1 MLIPK
6 PMKRTHLSLI
16 LLCSF
21 FSFGQIKYDEVY
33 DSQQI
38 IDAGIVQHDAEN
50 FSEAIA
56 LYEKVAVT
64 DPKYLL
70 ATYEKLLSMGRND
83 DKESQQK
90 LYDEIYATDLMDK
103 MPEFYILYGIFLSNQ
118 DAFEK
123 SEQVFNR
130 AKKHLPLSS
139 FLNYNMAVLYIR
151 MKETQ
156 KAVDHLKTCIT
167 YNPNHSASHYLLGLL
182 ALENG
187 KISQGCLALMGYL
200 INNPTGSFASEAVL
214 KLNDNMGKTHLEVSD
229 IVFSEKGDDFSE
241 LDIILR
247 NQLALNTKYKLKS
260 KIDEPVTRQMQAIL
274 EYASSHVVK
283 DGFFEEIYIPLF
295 ATIYKRD
302 YTTGFLA
309 YMLVSMEEQIG
320 KQLKSEKKNI
330 MSFIED
336 FIKKDYWVFYAERNL
351 EHFGTKQKVVIWLDE
366 GKPFM
371 IGKNNGE
378 IKQGKFKIVNE
389 YFQRISELNYVDDAL
404 DGLQTYY
411 YLNGNKS
418 EETHYKAGVR
428 NGASTDYY
436 ENGMVKAIG
445 SYKDGELDGLLRTF
459 SPFGAKICE
468 LTFAMGKRQ
477 GVMQCF
483 YANGTMSSENF
494 YEAGELHGTSTVK
507 NQLGDITGVFVYK
520 NGLLDGDYIEYFDGK
535 VLKSKSTYKDGVIG
549 DVRTTY
555 YENGQVKSVENFVNG
570 KYSKNTTYF
579 ANGSLST
586 IYSYDSDEKLQN
598 VAYYNTQ
605 NKIYFEEEYDKGLL
619 KKAYQYNQDSPNKV
633 AVDFK
638 KNPFILKNL
647 FGITVAKGKMEN
659 GKNVG
664 LWEYYSQNGVLKS
677 IENFKNGLKEG
688 IQKDYD
694 MSGELSATYH
704 AENGEIHGALT
715 NHKNNSIMGIQY
727 FKEGLKNGPYQ
738 FFYKTGKLSYEGF
751 YSENEQN
758 GFQIGYRQDG
768 TLLSKR
774 IIEDDYVMFYTSYL
788 LDGKTEDYSVD
799 HKDLDG
805 LKTIVSNN
813 GLIISKNEYAKGFKN
828 GKSLVKDK
836 MESPLVECTIVNN
849 QLNGTYKKYNPNGTL
864 NFVAN
869 YYNNMI
875 HGEALYYDL
884 MGSLR
889 FETAYTFDE
898 NQTIGIRYYQNK
910 SKLYTYEEV
919 NNYKDGPYVYYN
931 IKGEAIAQ
939 INYVMDLPVSYQ
951 VLNDKN
957 QLGEPIQK
965 QGDFKIVS
973 KYNNGTTAFEMEYK
987 NNLWDGVIKVFDL
1000 DGTLHYS
1007 CAMKKNQLDG
1017 DRIEYYESGKPYK
1030 HERLKDNDFQ
1040 GLQSY
1045 FATDG
1050 TKLVEAN
1057 YVEDELHGDF
1067 VIYKNGKAFQ
1077 TKKYNSD
1084 EIYEIIQH

>member
-1 MLIPK
+1 MK
-6 PMKRTHLSLI
+6 PTHFI
-16 LLCSF
+16 LVFLCSF
-21 FSFGQIKYDEVY
+21 ISFGQIKYDEVY

-38 IDAGIVQHDAEN
+38 IEAGIVQHDAEN

-56 LYEKVAVT
+56 LYEKVAIT
-64 DPKYLL
+64 DPQYLL
-70 ATYEKLLSMGRND
+70 ATYEKLYSLGLKED
-83 DKESQQK
+83 IESQKK
-90 LYDEIYATDLMDK
+90 LYEEIYATDLMDK
-103 MPEFYILYGIFLSNQ
+103 MPEFYILYGVFLSNQ

-130 AKKHLPLSS
+130 AKKYLPLSS
-139 FLNYNMAVLYIR
+139 FLNYNMAILYIR

-156 KAVDHLKTCIT
+156 KAVDHLKICIT
-167 YNPNHSASHYLLGLL
+167 YNPNHASSHYLLGLL

-187 KISQGCLALMGYL
+187 RISQGCMALMGYL
-200 INNPTGSFASEAVL
+200 INNPGGNFASEAVL
-214 KLNDNMGKTHLEVSD
+214 KLNENMGKTNLEVSN

-247 NQLALNTKYKLKS
+247 NQLALNSKYKLKS
-260 KIDEPVTRQMQAIL
+260 KIDETVTRQAQAVL

-283 DGFFEEIYIPLF
+283 DGFFEEIYIPLY

-320 KQLKSEKKNI
+320 KKLKSEKKNI

-336 FIKKDYWVFYAERNL
+336 FIKKDFWDFYASRNL
-351 EHFGTKQKVVIWLDE
+351 EHFGSKQKVVIWLDE

-371 IGKNNGE
+371 VGKNNGA
-378 IKQGKFKIVNE
+378 IKQGKYKIVNE
-389 YFQRISELNYVDDAL
+389 YFQRVSELSYVDNEL

-411 YLNGNKS
+411 YLNENKS
-418 EETHYKAGVR
+418 EETNFKAGVR

-445 SYKDGELDGLLRTF
+445 NYKDGELDGLLQTF
-459 SPFGAKICE
+459 SPFGAKVCE
-468 LTFAMGKRQ
+468 LNFAMGKRQ

-483 YANGTMSSENF
+483 YADGTMSSENF
-494 YEAGELHGTSTVK
+494 YEAGELNGTSTVK
-507 NQLGDITGVFVYK
+507 NQLGDVVGIYNYK
-520 NGLLDGDYIEYFDGK
+520 KDLLDGDYIEYFDGK
-535 VLKSKSTYKDGVIG
+535 VLKSKSTYKEGVIG

-555 YENGQVKSVENFVNG
+555 YENGNVKSVEDFVNG

-579 ANGSLST
+579 ANGSIST
-586 IYSYDSDEKLQN
+586 IYNYDSDEKIQN
-598 VAYYNTQ
+598 IAYYNTQ
-605 NKIYFEEEYDKGLL
+605 NKIYFEEEYEKGLL
-619 KKAYQYNQDSPNKV
+619 KKAFQYNQNDPNKV
-633 AVDFK
+633 VIEFK
-638 KNPFILKNL
+638 KSPFMLKNL
-647 FGITVAKGKMEN
+647 FGITISKGKMVN
-659 GKNVG
+659 GKNTG
-664 LWEYYSQNGVLKS
+664 LWEYYSHTGVLKS
-677 IENFKNGLKEG
+677 IENFKDGAKDG

-694 MSGELSATYH
+694 ISGELSTTYNV
-704 AENGEIHGALT
+704 ENGEIHGLLT
-715 NHKNNSIMGIQY
+715 FHKNNAISGSQY
-727 FKEGLKNGPYQ
+727 YKEGMKNGPFQ

-751 YSENEQN
+751 YKENEQ
-758 GFQIGYRQDG
+758 GGLQIGYRQDG

-774 IIEDDYVMFYTSYL
+774 VIKDDYLMTFTNYL
-788 LDGKTEDYSVD
+788 LDGKTVDYSVD
-799 HKDLDG
+799 YKDLDG
-805 LKTIVSNN
+805 LQTIVSND
-813 GLIISKNEYAKGFKN
+813 GLIISKSEYTKGFKN
-828 GKSLVKDK
+828 GKSIVKDK
-836 MESPLVECTIVNN
+836 TESPISECTIVNN
-849 QLNGTYKKYNPNGTL
+849 QLNGIYKKYNPNGTL

-889 FETAYTFDE
+889 FKTAYSFDE
-898 NQTIGIRYYQNK
+898 NQTTGIRFYQNK

-931 IKGEAIAQ
+931 IKGEPIVQ
-939 INYVMDLPVSYQ
+939 INYVMDLPISYQ
-951 VLNDKN
+951 VLNEKN
-957 QLGEPIQK
+957 QLGEPVQK
-965 QGDFKIVS
+965 QGDFKIIS
-973 KYNNGTTAFEMEYK
+973 KYNNGKTAFEMEFK
-987 NNLWDGVIKVFDL
+987 NNLPDGTIKVFGL

-1007 CAMKKNQLDG
+1007 CGMKKNQLDG
-1017 DRIEYYESGKPYK
+1017 DRIEYYESGKTYK
-1030 HERLKDNDFQ
+1030 HERLKDNDFE

-1057 YVEDELHGDF
+1057 YAEDELHGDF
-1067 VIYKNGKAFQ
+1067 VIYKNGSAFQ